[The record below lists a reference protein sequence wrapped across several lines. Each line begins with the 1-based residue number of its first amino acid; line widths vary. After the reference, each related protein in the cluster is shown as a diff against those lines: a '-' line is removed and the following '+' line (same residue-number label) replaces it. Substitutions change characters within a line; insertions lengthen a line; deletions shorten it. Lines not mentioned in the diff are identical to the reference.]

1 MFLELCSRWNMDTD
15 IAGGDAA
22 AGPSGD
28 RVVILSLEESL
39 RFTDDQC
46 ICRGEFVATDESAGC
61 EEPLVIM
68 LPVVSNRVRLVCFDA
83 VIDCHDGSD
92 IEST

>member
-1 MFLELCSRWNMDTD
+1 MDTD

-28 RVVILSLEESL
+28 RVVILHLEESL
-39 RFTDDQC
+39 RLTDDQC
-46 ICRGEFVATDESAGC
+46 ICRGEFFATDESAGC

-68 LPVVSNRVRLVCFDA
+68 LPVETNRVLLVCFDV
-83 VIDCHDGSD
+83 VIGCHDGSD